1 MTIRETAEFLRGH
14 DRYLILTH
22 RRPDGD
28 TLGCAAALCALLRA
42 NGKEA
47 GVLPNPEVSD
57 RYLPVIAPYY
67 AAPEAPYDTVVSVD
81 IAALGLFPKG
91 AEDLRDQVDL
101 AIDHHPSYE
110 QFGKKSL
117 VDASAAACGEIV
129 CALAEEFGALTR
141 EVALPLYIAVSTDTG
156 CFVYSNV
163 TEQTHIVAAKLI
175 ATGIDFRSANK
186 LYFRTKSKKRLEL
199 ENALYG
205 GMKFYDDGRIV
216 VLKFP
221 LSLANTLQLNESDAE
236 DIAGLGGVIEG
247 TDCSVMMRESDE
259 GWKVSLRCG
268 ARVNATLACSYLG
281 GGGHRA
287 ASGCMIRTHDA
298 EAAEKMILDAIA
310 RAIKEEAENA

>member
-1 MTIRETAEFLRGH
+1 MTIKETAEFLRKH

-28 TLGCAAALCALLRA
+28 TIGCAAALCALLRA
-42 NGKEA
+42 NGKTA
-47 GVLPNPEVSD
+47 GVLHNPEVTD
-57 RYLPVIAPYY
+57 RYLPVIAPYDADTDY
-67 AAPEAPYDTVVSVD
+67 HYDTVVSVD
-81 IAALGLFPKG
+81 IAALSLFPKG
-91 AEDLRDQVDL
+91 TDDLKDKVDL

-110 QFGKKSL
+110 QFGKESL
-117 VDASAAACGEIV
+117 VDASAAACGEIL
-129 CALAEEFGALTR
+129 CALAEEFGVLTK

-163 TEQTHIVAAKLI
+163 TAQTHRVAADLI

-186 LYFRTKSKKRLEL
+186 LYFRTKSQKRLAL

-205 GMKFYDDGRIV
+205 GMKFYDQGRIV
-216 VLKFP
+216 VMQFP
-221 LSLANTLQLNESDAE
+221 LSLTKELNLKESDAE
-236 DIAGLGGVIEG
+236 DVASLGGVIEG

-259 GWKVSLRCG
+259 GWKISLRCG

-287 ASGCMIRTHDA
+287 ASGCIVHTHDA
-298 EAAEKMILDAIA
+298 DEAEKKILEAIA
-310 RAIKEEAENA
+310 RAIKEEQANA